1 MSTSKT
7 AKLALWCPTYKRP
20 GKLQE
25 VADNVRAST
34 KTDFQLYWGCEPEDT
49 ASIEAAKATGF
60 PVIINKYGGD
70 AGYSNTI
77 QTIYESTKEPIA
89 FHINDDFY
97 FPDGWDVPHIKYL
110 DEHPEVMVLG
120 AHDGYERTIYWT
132 ISFIRRK
139 YIEEQSGV
147 IDIPNRVFYPY
158 HHNFQDTEF
167 SKTAV
172 KRGVWDRIE
181 IPCIEHRRTGD
192 DETYQ
197 KNAATYEADSILFNK
212 RERLFW

>member
-1 MSTSKT
+1 M
-7 AKLALWCPTYKRP
+7 LGLYCPTYKRP
-20 GKLQE
+20 DKLQE
-25 VADNVRAST
+25 VATNIEQAT
-34 KTDFQLYWGCEPEDT
+34 KTPYKLYWGVEPEDT
-49 ASIEAAKATGF
+49 ETIKAAKATGHE
-60 PVIINKYGGD
+60 VVINKGKQ
-70 AGYSNTI
+70 GYSDTI
-77 QTIYESTKEPIA
+77 QTIYEQADEPIF
-89 FHINDDFY
+89 FHCNDDFY
-97 FPDGWDVPHIKYL
+97 FPDGWDIKPIEYL
-110 DEHPEVMVLG
+110 EEHPEVMVLG
-120 AHDGYERTIYWT
+120 AHDGYETTNYWT

-158 HHNFQDTEF
+158 NHNFQDTEF

-172 KRGVWDRIE
+172 ARGVWDKLE
-181 IPCIEHRRTGD
+181 VPCIEHRRTGD